1 MPKHKLRLL
10 NTIQREDQGEY
21 RGTDGERRD
30 SAQLEAGQ
38 GLLGHEQAGRAVQ
51 AGAGRGGDR
60 ALRGGAAHPQDQRH
74 RERHRAGTP
83 SVVVKKLKDKF
94 KLILPETQQGDRSGW

>member
-51 AGAGRGGDR
+51 AGPGRG
-60 ALRGGAAHPQDQRH
+60 RGHEVRGRPAHPEDKWH
-74 RERHRAGTP
+74 RERDGADAEGGRGVH
-83 SVVVKKLKDKF
+83 L
-94 KLILPETQQGDRSGW
+94 QGK